1 VSSALRTTPLQAA
14 PRGARRLGLLMV
26 GAEIALSVVIIAG
39 AALFVQSVRNVAAL
53 PLGFDHR
60 HLVEVELAD
69 RVLRLS
75 AGEVRQTHDAL
86 LAELGAL
93 PGVEHV
99 ALSMPLFP
107 SWAYGVEQPAGEA
120 GMRVSVDY
128 FAAMRLPLIRGRLL
142 IADDLTRADP
152 VVVVNEWYASSTFPG
167 EDAIGKR
174 GGFNNALIVG
184 IVGNSRVTNVRW
196 EEPAVYRLALPTEAR
211 LAPAVIVRTAS
222 SVDPESLFR
231 PIEQVVRRVN
241 PRLLV
246 AVRTSDNA
254 LERSIARE
262 RMVAATSGFFG
273 FTGLLLAGIG
283 LFGVAASAV
292 ARRRRELGL
301 RLALGA
307 SRGNVVREALR
318 GTAIVVAGGLAAG
331 LVAVAIVSRAVDH
344 LIAGLLIGLRATDW
358 MVVGASTIAMLMVAA
373 LAAILPALRAAR
385 VDPLTAIRS
394 E

>member
-1 VSSALRTTPLQAA
+1 MSAA
-14 PRGARRLGLLMV
+14 PAGFPFARRAAHV
-26 GAEIALSVVIIAG
+26 RDAG
-39 AALFVQSVRNVAAL
+39 ISDN
-53 PLGFDHR
+53 
-60 HLVEVELAD
+60 
-69 RVLRLS
+69 
-75 AGEVRQTHDAL
+75 
-86 LAELGAL
+86 
-93 PGVEHV
+93 
-99 ALSMPLFP
+99 
-107 SWAYGVEQPAGEA
+107 
-120 GMRVSVDY
+120 
-128 FAAMRLPLIRGRLL
+128 
-142 IADDLTRADP
+142 ADDQG
-152 VVVVNEWYASSTFPG
+152 VVEA
-167 EDAIGKR
+167 
-174 GGFNNALIVG
+174 
-184 IVGNSRVTNVRW
+184 VRW
-196 EEPAVYRLALPTEAR
+196 EEPAVYRLALPREAR

-222 SVDPESLFR
+222 SVDPESLIR

-246 AVRTSDNA
+246 AVRTSDGA
-254 LERSIARE
+254 LARSIARE

-307 SRGNVVREALR
+307 SRKNVVAEALR
-318 GTAIVVAGGLAAG
+318 GTALVFAGGLAAG